1 MEKHANC
8 QTCTPATNPS
18 ANVVTSSIRT
28 GTMSHI
34 EPNTSRVLLSVDT

>member
-1 MEKHANC
+1 MENHASC

-28 GTMSHI
+28 GTMFHI
-34 EPNTSRVLLSVDT
+34 EPNTPWVLLSVDT